1 MKELVQE
8 NQDLRET
15 NDQLTLENLQLPM
28 LGQELNDQQKKFN
41 IQNEKILTLEKEIE
55 QHLKDKVE
63 LNEAHQEEIK

>member
-1 MKELVQE
+1 
-8 NQDLRET
+8 
-15 NDQLTLENLQLPM
+15 M